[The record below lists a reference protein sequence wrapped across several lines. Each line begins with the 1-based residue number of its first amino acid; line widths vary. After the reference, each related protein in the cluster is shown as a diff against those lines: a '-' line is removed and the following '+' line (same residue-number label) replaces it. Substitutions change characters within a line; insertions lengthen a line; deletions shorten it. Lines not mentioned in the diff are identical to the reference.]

1 MLNLPPTLT
10 PSELLYCEELP
21 PFIDE
26 LLRSSRSL
34 RREGRLSEAERCLFD
49 VIGASQGTSA
59 NVSQAMALIHLAD
72 VHRDMGKL
80 GPALT
85 ECQKAHPI
93 FQRHPSRDQRHSEA
107 VAAYALGLVHQLL
120 GSEMDAL
127 KWYQEAGQLFDRAKE
142 YWVTFSASDR
152 VETCTRVQ
160 RWMEALTRYITIV
173 RTHAYTI
180 LNARISVPVIFTEG
194 EKDKFAVAE
203 LGIDE
208 YIIGRELTINGK
220 PFCVQP
226 VTGNDHVSL
235 EPGVEPYALY
245 IPSEVY
251 EPLGANEG
259 DLALVVPA
267 KSASKPDTDMLERLS
282 EAQEG
287 SFVRDIDGGRIYF
300 IRPVP
305 RVIGSGDIQEGQQI
319 GYIAALLKPT

>member
-1 MLNLPPTLT
+1 MLDLPPTLT

-21 PFIDE
+21 SFVDE
-26 LLRSSRSL
+26 LLQSSRSL
-34 RREGRLSEAERCLFD
+34 RRQGRLPEAERCSLD
-49 VIGASQGTSA
+49 VLEASQEPGSST
-59 NVSQAMALIHLAD
+59 SQAVALIHLAD
-72 VHRDMGKL
+72 VHREMGKL
-80 GPALT
+80 GPALAD
-85 ECQKAHPI
+85 CQKAHPI
-93 FQRHPSRDQRHSEA
+93 FQRQPSRDQRHSEA
-107 VAAYALGLVHQLL
+107 VAAYALGLIHQSL
-120 GSEMDAL
+120 GSDIDAL
-127 KWYQEAGQLFDRAKE
+127 KWYQEAGQLFERVKKNWAT
-142 YWVTFSASDR
+142 VSASDR
-152 VETCTRVQ
+152 VETCIRVQ
-160 RWMEALTRYITIV
+160 RWMETLTRYLAVV
-173 RTHAYTI
+173 RTHTHTI
-180 LNARISVPVIFTEG
+180 LNTCILVPVILAEG
-194 EKDKFAVAE
+194 EESKFAVAE